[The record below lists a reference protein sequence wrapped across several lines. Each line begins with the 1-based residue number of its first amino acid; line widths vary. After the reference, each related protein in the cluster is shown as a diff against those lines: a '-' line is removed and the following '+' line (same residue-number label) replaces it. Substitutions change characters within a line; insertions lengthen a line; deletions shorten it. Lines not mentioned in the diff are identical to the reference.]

1 MVGVQKADGDEQGP
15 NDQGR
20 NSHLGFSNSVVLS
33 SVVSVDL
40 IQEPCTNHGSDDEP
54 DAETNIGDTG
64 GSDSE
69 PVGVGE
75 EFW

>member
-1 MVGVQKADGDEQGP
+1 MRDTQKANGDEQRAD
-15 NDQGR
+15 DQGR
-20 NSHLGFSNSVVLS
+20 NSHLWFSNPVVLS
-33 SVVSVDL
+33 SVVGVDL
-40 IQEPCTNHGSDDEP
+40 VQEPCTNHRSDDKP

-64 GSDSE
+64 CSNSE